1 MYISVDGRKV
11 NVTHLQA
18 QEGPGE
24 LMSLNSILNQ
34 TLNQW
39 EGDGRVNPGN
49 HFQAH
54 EGAENQEQPVWIHQ
68 KEVMSD
74 QHDELL

>member
-49 HFQAH
+49 HF
-54 EGAENQEQPVWIHQ
+54 
-68 KEVMSD
+68 
-74 QHDELL
+74 